1 MERTRVIT
9 AKITIIE
16 KIKKE
21 EAIDKK
27 AIADALKKKLKAD
40 NVQVNSI
47 KDFILTPDKKKGE

>member
-16 KIKKE
+16 KNAKE
-21 EAIDKK
+21 KMIDKK

-40 NVQVNSI
+40 DVQVNSI
-47 KDFILTPDKKKGE
+47 KDFILTDKESK

>member
-40 NVQVNSI
+40 DVQVNSI
-47 KDFILTPDKKKGE
+47 KDFILTDKESK

>member
-21 EAIDKK
+21 ETIDKK

-40 NVQVNSI
+40 DVQVNSI
-47 KDFILTPDKKKGE
+47 KDFILTDKESK

>member
-1 MERTRVIT
+1 MERTRIIT

-21 EAIDKK
+21 ETIDKK

-40 NVQVNSI
+40 DVQVNSI
-47 KDFILTPDKKKGE
+47 KDFILTDKESK

>member
-40 NVQVNSI
+40 DVQVNSI
-47 KDFILTPDKKKGE
+47 KDFILTDKESE

>member
-1 MERTRVIT
+1 MERTRIIT

-27 AIADALKKKLKAD
+27 VIADALKKKLKAD
-40 NVQVNSI
+40 DVQVNSI
-47 KDFILTPDKKKGE
+47 KDFVLTDKESE

>member
-1 MERTRVIT
+1 MERTRIIT

-40 NVQVNSI
+40 DVQVNSI
-47 KDFILTPDKKKGE
+47 KDFILTDKESK

>member
-1 MERTRVIT
+1 MERTRIIT

-16 KIKKE
+16 KNKKE

-40 NVQVNSI
+40 DVQVNSI
-47 KDFILTPDKKKGE
+47 KDFILTDKESK